1 MNIFRKISNMICSDL
16 LICFWSKSCSA
27 CHANMPHLQKLRDEY
42 GPKGLEVISV
52 HRPMG
57 EFDLDEA
64 KVLEVAK
71 ELGITEKLIFDNDHS
86 IGDELKVDG
95 WPTYFLFD
103 KEGKVRRHAKGQF
116 GVKMIEQALIRLFDE
131 DGEAQE
137 KEKSSVAVTESFPI
151 TY

>member
-1 MNIFRKISNMICSDL
+1 MPDFLNMKKESGFFQIVY
-16 LICFWSKSCSA
+16 FWSKSCPS
-27 CHANMPHLQKLRDEY
+27 CHVNMPHLQKLRDEY
-42 GPKGLEVISV
+42 GPKGLEVVAV

-86 IGDELKVDG
+86 IGDELKVDA

-103 KEGKVRRHAKGQF
+103 KEGKMRRHAKGNF
-116 GVKMIEQALIRLFDE
+116 GVRMIEQALIRLFDE
-131 DGEAQE
+131 DEAQV
-137 KEKSSVAVTESFPI
+137 KEKTREAVTESFPI